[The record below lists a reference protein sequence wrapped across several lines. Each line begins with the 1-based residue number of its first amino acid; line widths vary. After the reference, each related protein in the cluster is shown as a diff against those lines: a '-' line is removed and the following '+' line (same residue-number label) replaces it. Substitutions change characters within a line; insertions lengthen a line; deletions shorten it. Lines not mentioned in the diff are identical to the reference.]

1 MTTMAQ
7 RNSRRGGF
15 TFIELINVW
24 LIIAILAAIL
34 FPVFAK
40 AREKARSTTC
50 ANNLINIGIALRV
63 YAHDYAG
70 HYPPVSNDLRPLVPT
85 WLPEERSLLC
95 PSAVG
100 MRSEE
105 GLKVPRVPPTGWS
118 DYVYWAGW
126 CDDDQPGAMFV
137 ADDRSD
143 RHNDGCNYLFTD
155 GHAKWMSAMKGAET
169 KNDDM
174 LGWKSLRTLRADKAG
189 VRETVPGTKES
200 EGPRL

>member
-7 RNSRRGGF
+7 RHSRRGGF

-24 LIIAILAAIL
+24 LIISILAAIL

-40 AREKARSTTC
+40 AREKARQTNC
-50 ANNLINIGIALRV
+50 ANNLIYIGIALRV

-70 HYPPVSNDLRPLVPT
+70 HYPPVSNDLRPLVPA

-100 MRSEE
+100 VRTGEN
-105 GLKVPRVPPTGWS
+105 LKVPEAQAGWS
-118 DYVYWAGW
+118 DFVYWAGW

-137 ADDRSD
+137 ADDRND

-155 GHAKWMSAMKGAET
+155 GHAKWMNARDTHDYDYMV
-169 KNDDM
+169 
-174 LGWKSLRTLRADKAG
+174 GWKELKTLREDKFGKPEKRAEPDDSG
-189 VRETVPGTKES
+189 
-200 EGPRL
+200 GPRL